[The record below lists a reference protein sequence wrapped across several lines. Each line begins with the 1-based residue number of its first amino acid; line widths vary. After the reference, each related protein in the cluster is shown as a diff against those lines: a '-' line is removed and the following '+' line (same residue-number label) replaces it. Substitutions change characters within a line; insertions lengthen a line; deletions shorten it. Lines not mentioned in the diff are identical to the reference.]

1 MQRSGHQVLPVMVFV
16 IGLSLIDA
24 ATAAQNSAGNS
35 ASTAA
40 KSSRTTSED
49 ERSADAAIASRA
61 AAKTG
66 MAGRVT
72 DSTSANGGARLE
84 FFESRIRPVLV
95 EHCYECHSGAA
106 SSVKGG
112 LRLDSREGTLA
123 GGDSGPAVVVGDP
136 DQSLLVQAI
145 RHSSFEMPPDR
156 KLSDQIARDFETWIK
171 DGAVDPRDGKAV
183 TRRSQIDIMQ
193 GRQFWSFRPVVRPS
207 IPSLAAETVQW
218 CRNDID
224 VFIAERHA
232 RENISP
238 TLDATP
244 EQLIRRL
251 HFVLTGLPPVAEQID
266 AFVAACQ
273 VDQDKAVGQ
282 LVDDLLQSRHFGER
296 WGRHWL
302 DVARFAES
310 SGGGRSLMYPHAW
323 RYRDYVI
330 RSFNHDKPF
339 PQFVREQ
346 IAGDLLPAENDAQ
359 RDDQLTGSGY
369 LIMGAIN
376 FEQQDK
382 EALRMDVIDEQI
394 DSMGR
399 TFLGMTLGCARC
411 HDHKFDPIPASDYY
425 ALAGIFRSTHTLT
438 PGNVSGYV
446 TAALRT
452 GFDSESLK
460 KWQQQD
466 QLLQARLAAAEQ
478 SHAGGDAKPSGEE
491 ILPDSLPGIVIDD
504 TDAVFTGEWTPS
516 TSLRPFVGQGYWHSG
531 HQKKGVE
538 VRYTVDLP
546 HDGKYAVRLSHD
558 YSHSRSSSV
567 PVTIHHADGAAT
579 VLVDQTQRPNVD
591 GVFAALGEFHF
602 SASNPAVVVVD
613 AANASAGYVIADAVQ
628 LIPVDQPPETPSSK
642 LLLKDA
648 AGEKQTMQDLRQQV
662 ATLRNQIKD
671 HARLKPSQPVVMSV
685 EDEANPAD
693 WHIHL
698 RGDAHRRGAVVP
710 RGFLTVATWP
720 DQRLV
725 MLSEGSP
732 AAVAEIPDGQSGRLQ
747 LADWLADANN
757 PLTTRVFVN
766 RVWMHVMGEGL
777 VRNPDNFGATGLPPT
792 HPQLLDYLADSF
804 AREDRYSTKQL
815 IRRLCTSRTFRMSSM
830 TSQADFQKDPDNL
843 LMARA
848 NRRRVDAET
857 LRDSMLQI
865 SGQLDLSISQG
876 QTIGRLSTY
885 DNGYQHEKYPLHAR
899 SVFVPFFRNA
909 MLDLFFTFDGANP
922 NTVTGKRTVSTLP
935 AQSLYLMNSPFVSK
949 QARLAAERLLR
960 TASGDATAARPDQT
974 ELLANAAWRQTLGRR
989 PSPAELAAIRS
1000 RVAQTTETTQ
1010 ATQSTPASGDDFER
1024 SVELW
1029 TEVFHALFGSVDF
1042 HHVD

>member
-1 MQRSGHQVLPVMVFV
+1 MPGSDHYVLSAIVFV
-16 IGLSLIDA
+16 LVLSSTDDVTAAQSAADNSASATARISLALPEQAGSVDA
-24 ATAAQNSAGNS
+24 ATSQAA
-35 ASTAA
+35 
-40 KSSRTTSED
+40 TTNGV
-49 ERSADAAIASRA
+49 ADGRA
-61 AAKTG
+61 A
-66 MAGRVT
+66 
-72 DSTSANGGARLE
+72 NGSARLE

-95 EHCYECHSGAA
+95 EHCYQCHSAAA

-112 LRLDSREGTLA
+112 LRLDSRAETLA
-123 GGDSGPAVVVGDP
+123 GGDSGTAIIVGDP

-171 DGAVDPRDGKAV
+171 DGALDPRDVDPGDDQAMSRKA
-183 TRRSQIDIMQ
+183 RIDMAQ
-193 GRQFWSFRPVVRPS
+193 GRQFWSYRPVVRPPTPTVS
-207 IPSLAAETVQW
+207 AAAAEW

-224 VFIAERHA
+224 AFIASVHA
-232 RENISP
+232 RQNITP
-238 TLDATP
+238 TPDATP

-251 HFVLTGLPPVAEQID
+251 HFVLTGLPPAADQID
-266 AFVAACQ
+266 AFVAAFQ
-273 VDQDKAVGQ
+273 VDSDKAVSQ

-330 RSFNHDKPF
+330 RSFNDDKPF
-339 PQFVREQ
+339 QQFVREQ
-346 IAGDLLPAENDAQ
+346 IAGDLLPAETAAQ

-382 EALRMDVIDEQI
+382 EALRMDVIDQQI
-394 DSMGR
+394 DAMGR

-411 HDHKFDPIPASDYY
+411 HDHKFDPIPTTDYY
-425 ALAGIFRSTHTLT
+425 ALVGIFRSTHSLT

-452 GFDSESLK
+452 GFDPEPLRN
-460 KWQQQD
+460 WQHED
-466 QLLQARLAAAEQ
+466 QLLKDQLAVAEQRLAAGE
-478 SHAGGDAKPSGEE
+478 AKPLGAE
-491 ILPDSLPGIVIDD
+491 ILPDSLPGIIIDD
-504 TDAVFTGEWTPS
+504 SRAVFTGEWTPS
-516 TSLRPFVGQGYWHSG
+516 TSQRPFIGQGYWHSG
-531 HQKKGVE
+531 HTKTGVE
-538 VRYTVDLP
+538 VRYTADVP
-546 HDGKYAVRLSHD
+546 RDGNYAIRLSHN
-558 YSHSRSSSV
+558 YSSSRSASV
-567 PVTIHHADGAAT
+567 PVTIHHADGATT
-579 VLVDQTQRPNVD
+579 VQVNQTQQPDVD
-591 GVFAALGEFHF
+591 GIFCALGEFRF
-602 SASNPAVVVVD
+602 SAAKPAIIVVD
-613 AANASAGYVIADAVQ
+613 AAKASPGYVIADAVQ
-628 LIPVDQPPETPSSK
+628 LVPVNSTPGTLSSK
-642 LLLKDA
+642 LLPKDSA
-648 AGEKQTMQDLRQQV
+648 DDKQAKQNLRQQV
-662 ATLRNQIKD
+662 ASLRNQIKD
-671 HARLKPSQPVVMSV
+671 HARLKPSQPLVMCV
-685 EDEANPAD
+685 EDEATPAD
-693 WHIHL
+693 WHVHL
-698 RGDAHRRGAVVP
+698 RGDAHRRGALVP

-720 DQRLV
+720 DQRL
-725 MLSEGSP
+725 MTGSDGSP
-732 AAVAEIPDGQSGRLQ
+732 AAVAEIPAGQSGRLQ
-747 LADWLADANN
+747 LADWLASVDN
-757 PLTTRVFVN
+757 PLTARVFVN

-804 AREDRYSTKQL
+804 ARDDHYSTKQL
-815 IRRLCTSRTFRMSSM
+815 IRRLCNSRTFRMSSM
-830 TSQADFQKDPDNL
+830 TTQAVFQRDPDNEFL
-843 LMARA
+843 ARA

-857 LRDSMLQI
+857 LRDSMLLI

-885 DNGYQHEKYPLHAR
+885 DNGYVHEAYPVYAR

-935 AQSLYLMNSPFVSK
+935 AQSLYLMNSPFVSE
-949 QARLAAERLLR
+949 QARLAANRLLH
-960 TASGDATAARPDQT
+960 TIASDSAAAQPDQT

-1000 RVAQTTETTQ
+1000 RVAQATETAE
-1010 ATQSTPASGDDFER
+1010 ATAPTLDPAAGPER